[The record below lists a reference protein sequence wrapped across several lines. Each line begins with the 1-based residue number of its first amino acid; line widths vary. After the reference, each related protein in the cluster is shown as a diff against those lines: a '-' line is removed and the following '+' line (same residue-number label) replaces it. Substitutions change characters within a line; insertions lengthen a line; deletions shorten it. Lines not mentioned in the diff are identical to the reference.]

1 MVGLALRTLL
11 LVLALAMPAAAA
23 PEVAARDARLTV
35 EIDPLP
41 ATPFE
46 GEMILITVRGLY
58 DVTVGLERLVQPDLR
73 NFGWVQLGRDSW
85 TTQRIEGRQLTVYER
100 RLALYPE
107 TAGDLTIAPFIHRLT
122 LVAANGERFVHDVV
136 SPPVT
141 VKVDPRPATIGGW
154 WLPARSLTYSDEW
167 DRDPAM
173 LANGETATRT
183 VRIEATGV
191 PANALPPPPKM
202 LAPWLISFIAPE
214 QRSVEL
220 TENGPVST
228 VVWKWR
234 MRPVSSEPGRL
245 EAFHIPWF
253 DTSSRQMRDV
263 VLNSQRIA
271 FAAMAEPPAS
281 GVAGFFVA
289 NAALLAGAGSF
300 LAVLALG
307 LPGRRLRSRAELARL
322 VRRVLPDRDARM
334 LRRAARRGDLPAS
347 RRAASGLAARSAGA
361 QRAARRQALFALDR
375 HLYGREPAAAGFDLK
390 AFVRSMLGRR
400 PTAGERPAK

>member
-1 MVGLALRTLL
+1 MVALALRILI
-11 LVLALAMPAAAA
+11 LVFAFTMPAAAA
-23 PEVAARDARLTV
+23 PEITSRDARLTV

-58 DVTVGLERLVQPDLR
+58 DVTIGLERLEQPDLR

-85 TTQRIEGRQLTVYER
+85 TTQRIEGRQLTVFER
-100 RLALYPE
+100 RMALYPE
-107 TAGDLTIAPFIHRLT
+107 AAGALTIAPFIHHLT
-122 LVAANGERFVHDVV
+122 LVAGNSERFVHDVV

-141 VKVDPRPATIGGW
+141 VAVEPRPADAGAW

-173 LANGETATRT
+173 LGNGETATRT
-183 VRIEATGV
+183 VRIEATGL

-202 LAPWLISFIAPE
+202 LAPWLISFVAPE

-220 TENGPVST
+220 TEDGPVST
-228 VVWKWR
+228 VVWQWR
-234 MRPVSSEPGRL
+234 MRPVGSEPGRL

-253 DTSSRQMRDV
+253 DTSTRQMRDI

-271 FAAMAEPPAS
+271 FAAMAEPPA
-281 GVAGFFVA
+281 GGMAGFFTA

-300 LAVLALG
+300 LAVLALL
-307 LPGRRLRSRAELARL
+307 LPGRRLRSRAELAGL
-322 VRRVLPDRDARM
+322 ARRIMPDRDALA
-334 LRRAARRGDLPAS
+334 LRRAARRGDMPAT
-347 RRAASGLAARSAGA
+347 RLAARGLVAHSAGA
-361 QRAARRQALFALDR
+361 RLATRREALSALDR
-375 HLYGREPAAAGFDLK
+375 HLYGRFPTTGFDLQ
-390 AFVRSMLGRR
+390 AFVRTMLRGGR
-400 PTAGERPAK
+400 TAGD